1 MAEEKTINSPK
12 AFELFL
18 NTNPTTAVYFSTPDC
33 NVCKVLKPKFKELLN
48 DEFPKISF
56 AYVNVSDVKELAAQ
70 KSVFTVPTIVFFFDG
85 NESLRKSRNINLN
98 ELKVELERPYSFLFE

>member
-1 MAEEKTINSPK
+1 LQKTINSLG

-18 NTNPTTAVYFSTPDC
+18 NVNLTAAVYFSTPEC

-56 AYVNVSDVKELAAQ
+56 AYVNVSDAIELAAQ
-70 KSVFTVPTIVFFFDG
+70 NSVFTVPTIVFFFDG
-85 NESLRKSRNINLN
+85 KESLRKSRNINLD
-98 ELKVELERPYSFLFE
+98 ELKKELRRPYSFLFE

>member
-1 MAEEKTINSPK
+1 
-12 AFELFL
+12 L
-18 NTNPTTAVYFSTPDC
+18 NTNPTAAVYFSTPDC

-56 AYVNVSDVKELAAQ
+56 AYVNVSDAKELAAQ

-85 NESLRKSRNINLN
+85 RESLRKSRNINLN